1 MTPQNLD
8 AAYPRNV
15 LEVRYWTPS
24 VKYFGREIFG
34 GCTPTKYLTEP
45 HP

>member
-24 VKYFGREIFG
+24 VKYFGGVDPPNI
-34 GCTPTKYLTEP
+34 
-45 HP
+45 